1 MLPGAAKAVPLCDGR
16 KTINNNAK
24 YYYKIIKGISKIKGG
39 IAILKNLEYPDSV
52 INNAIEIMNKL

>member
-1 MLPGAAKAVPLCDGR
+1 MHPSFWLHNRL
-16 KTINNNAK
+16 INNTAK

>member
-1 MLPGAAKAVPLCDGR
+1 M
-16 KTINNNAK
+16 KTKTVNNNAK